1 MRGMENAEFTASDQQ
16 KRVIGVPFKPGQSG
30 NPAGR
35 PKGAR
40 SRLGEAFIDALLD
53 DWNKNG
59 VQAIIDMR
67 DEKPADYV
75 KVIAS
80 ILPKELSG
88 PDGESLAVPS
98 RIEMVPVAPK

>member
-1 MRGMENAEFTASDQQ
+1 MRGMENADFTAPEQQ
-16 KRVIGVPFKPGQSG
+16 KRVVGVPFKPGQSG

-40 SRLGEAFIDALLD
+40 AKLGEAFIDALLD

-59 VQAIIDMR
+59 IDAIIKMR
-67 DEKPADYV
+67 DEKAADYV

-98 RIEMVPVAPK
+98 RIEMVPVNPK

>member
-1 MRGMENAEFTASDQQ
+1 MGMENADFTAAEQQ
-16 KRVIGVPFKPGQSG
+16 KRVVGVPFKPGQSG

-40 SRLGEAFIDALLD
+40 AKLGEAFIDALLD

-59 VQAIIDMR
+59 IDAITKMR
-67 DEKPADYV
+67 AEKAADYV

-98 RIEMVPVAPK
+98 RIEMVPVNPK